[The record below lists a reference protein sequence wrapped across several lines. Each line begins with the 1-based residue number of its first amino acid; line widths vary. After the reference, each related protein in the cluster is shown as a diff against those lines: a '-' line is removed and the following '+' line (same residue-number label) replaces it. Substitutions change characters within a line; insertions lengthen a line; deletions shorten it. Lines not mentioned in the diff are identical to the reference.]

1 MDDIEDEDFILYLLL
16 GAAIVYFLYKNN
28 VFGVPAAA
36 AGSNLPLLPAPTP
49 SNSGASIPAAA
60 STATAAAQGPA
71 GSSNE
76 LLDFGI
82 DAAAGW

>member
-16 GAAIVYFLYKNN
+16 AAAVAYFLYKNN
-28 VFGVPAAA
+28 VFGAPAISAPA
-36 AGSNLPLLPAPTP
+36 LPALPAPTVINTP
-49 SNSGASIPAAA
+49 APTAAA
-60 STATAAAQGPA
+60 TSTAAAQGPA

-76 LLDFGI
+76 LLDFGM